1 MDKIQDQYALE
12 EKIYGLLE
20 EYLQEADCNQDP
32 MLAVWKR
39 CGKLNVAVDERAN
52 LKLTKTADVFPLAE
66 VLRPTEEDATML
78 EPDNDKM
85 LAAKFNFWLTKG
97 QGTEIVVKSQK
108 KYLGMDAI
116 LALPDSTGANVYY
129 FEVLKYDDECFRNA
143 VAAADRAIAMYP
155 ERLMMKCLD
164 RL

>member
-20 EYLQEADCNQDP
+20 EYLQEADCYKEP

-39 CGKLNVAVDERAN
+39 CGKLNVAVDEHAN

-78 EPDNDKM
+78 EPDNDKIASI
-85 LAAKFNFWLTKG
+85 AAKWFD
-97 QGTEIVVKSQK
+97 V
-108 KYLGMDAI
+108 
-116 LALPDSTGANVYY
+116 
-129 FEVLKYDDECFRNA
+129 R
-143 VAAADRAIAMYP
+143 
-155 ERLMMKCLD
+155 
-164 RL
+164 